1 MLVGVVGGGQL
12 GRMIA
17 LAGIPLGHSFRFLD
31 PDPRCPAAAVGSVVA
46 SGFDDPAT
54 LERFAE
60 GLDVATFELENVPA
74 ATVDRLQSLVPTA
87 PGARSLAVAQDR
99 IREKEFFRDCG
110 IRVQAFEAVSSET
123 ELAAACGRVG
133 TPAVLKTRRLGY
145 DGKGQAV
152 LRSARDV
159 PEAWRAVGGVPC
171 ILEAF
176 VEFTCE
182 VSVIA
187 VRARDGD
194 VRMWV
199 TCQNVHRGGI
209 LRRTVAPAVDVGADA
224 EREALDAARRVAE
237 ALGHVGV
244 LAVEFFV
251 TADGVVANEMA
262 PRVHNSGH
270 WTIEGAVT
278 SQFENHVRAVCDEP
292 LGSTDLRGPSGMV
305 NLIGSAPRRADLLA
319 VPGARLH
326 DYGKEPRPGRKVGHV
341 NCCAADARVRDAQM
355 RVIEGIVGG

>member
-12 GRMIA
+12 GRMLG
-17 LAGIPLGHSFRFLD
+17 LAGIALGHRFRFLD
-31 PDPRCPAAAVGSVVA
+31 PDAGCPASAVGEVIVGA
-46 SGFDDPAT
+46 YDDPAAID
-54 LERFAE
+54 RFAA
-60 GLDVATFELENVPA
+60 GLDAATFEFENVPA
-74 ATVDRLQSLVPTA
+74 EAVERLQSLVPTA

-99 IREKEFFRDCG
+99 IREKEFFRECG
-110 IRVQAFEAVSSET
+110 IRVQAFEAVSSEQ

-152 LRSARDV
+152 LRSPRDV
-159 PEAWRAVGGVPC
+159 PEAWRAVGGAPC

-176 VEFTCE
+176 VEFSCE
-182 VSVIA
+182 VSVVC

-194 VRMWV
+194 VRTWSL
-199 TCQNVHRGGI
+199 CQNVHRGGI
-209 LRRTVAPAVDVGADA
+209 LRRTVAPAVGVPEHAAA
-224 EREALDAARRVAE
+224 EAREAARRVAE

-244 LAVEFFV
+244 LAIEFFV
-251 TADGVVANEMA
+251 TRDGVVANEMA

-278 SQFENHVRAVCDEP
+278 SQFANHVRAVCDEP

-305 NLIGSAPRRADLLA
+305 NLIGAVPRRADLLA
-319 VPGARLH
+319 VPGAHLH

-341 NCCAADARVRDAQM
+341 NCCAPDERVRDAQM